1 MQIRKL
7 HKIERNGHVCTLKL
21 GPSETRINSWPMPGR
36 VVRPR
41 SRHLVGSERAAQS
54 RIRTAKAQP
63 TQQHNT
69 FYSIS
74 CLQNN
79 KIKLSWDGA
88 DLAPQT
94 RACPYCRSPAAVKPM
109 HNCLHASPIP
119 STQNQTKRL
128 VSAPS
133 SPPCTNLSDLFVCH
147 PNSKSADAIICFL
160 FYSGNNET
168 IQQCSPK
175 KSKSSAH
182 PA

>member
-1 MQIRKL
+1 MQMRKL

-21 GPSETRINSWPMPGR
+21 GPSETRIHSWPMPGR

-109 HNCLHASPIP
+109 HNYSLPYSFYTKSNKTTCFCSIFTAMHQLIWFIRLPPKLEFRRRHHIIAAYVSY
-119 STQNQTKRL
+119 STLKITK
-128 VSAPS
+128 
-133 SPPCTNLSDLFVCH
+133 
-147 PNSKSADAIICFL
+147 
-160 FYSGNNET
+160 
-168 IQQCSPK
+168 
-175 KSKSSAH
+175 
-182 PA
+182 